1 MYKQIVS
8 LFKHVNSLYKQ
19 ITVCLTLNKE
29 QYVWTNSYTVFV
41 QTINSLFKQIVMF
54 KQITNLYKQ
63 TVNMF
68 ERTSICLTELGI
80 CLNKLLI
87 CWNKLLVFWNK
98 FTVCLYVWDIFRLS
112 FPGLRN
118 VLIC

>member
-54 KQITNLYKQ
+54 KQITNLYK
-63 TVNMF
+63 
-68 ERTSICLTELGI
+68 LLI
-80 CLNKLLI
+80 CLNEQ
-87 CWNKLLVFWNK
+87 VF
-98 FTVCLYVWDIFRLS
+98 VW
-112 FPGLRN
+112 PN
-118 VLIC
+118 